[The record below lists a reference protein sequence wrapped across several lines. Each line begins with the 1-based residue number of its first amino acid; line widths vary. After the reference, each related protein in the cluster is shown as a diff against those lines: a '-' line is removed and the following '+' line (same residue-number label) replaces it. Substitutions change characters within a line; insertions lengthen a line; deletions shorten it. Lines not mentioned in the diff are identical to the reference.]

1 MGYSGGHKQD
11 QNDRDWVWER
21 ENAKRKAKTAKVRHI
36 SCNWGS
42 KIIIIISHPSYVCIQ
57 PKQDESVVRVDFGGD
72 AEGQGMRMMM

>member
-36 SCNWGS
+36 SCN
-42 KIIIIISHPSYVCIQ
+42 
-57 PKQDESVVRVDFGGD
+57 
-72 AEGQGMRMMM
+72 